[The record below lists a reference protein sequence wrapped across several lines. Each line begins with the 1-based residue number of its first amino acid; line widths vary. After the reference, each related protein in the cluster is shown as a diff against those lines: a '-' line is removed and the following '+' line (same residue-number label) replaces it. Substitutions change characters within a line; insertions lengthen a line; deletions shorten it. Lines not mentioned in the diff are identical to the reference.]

1 MTWILKSYS
10 AAPVMNNRSILARLA
25 RLIICSVHMHLKTF
39 IFWRFTTGG
48 SRVGFCLQSGR
59 LHVSTRRK
67 KNISALLMINVLIFL
82 DMVWFGFLI
91 FTHYDDDAFRSFL
104 RCLCHIEVCVAVQ
117 RLITSFAI
125 NWPEWGGWMVV
136 ELQNLFS
143 VFPTCFKSKSTY
155 ICKSKK
161 V

>member
-39 IFWRFTTGG
+39 ISGVLPRGPE
-48 SRVGFCLQSGR
+48 SGFACR
-59 LHVSTRRK
+59 AADCMFRRGE

-91 FTHYDDDAFRSFL
+91 FTHDDDAFRSFL

-117 RLITSFAI
+117 RLSLH
-125 NWPEWGGWMVV
+125 
-136 ELQNLFS
+136 LQ
-143 VFPTCFKSKSTY
+143 
-155 ICKSKK
+155 
-161 V
+161 